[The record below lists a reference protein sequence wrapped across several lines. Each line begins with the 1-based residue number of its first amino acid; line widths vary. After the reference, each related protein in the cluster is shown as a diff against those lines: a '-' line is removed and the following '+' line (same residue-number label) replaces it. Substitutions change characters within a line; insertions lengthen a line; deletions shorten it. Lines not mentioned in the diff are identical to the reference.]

1 MRYTALYLA
10 RHNAIVA
17 RIKKAASTKFEVLSE
32 NQVLGNQGLRPDLV
46 LKKGSNIFIVDVTV
60 PFDNRLAAFEVA
72 AAEKRAKY
80 ERLRAELMTQHDR
93 EGLVVPF
100 IVGALGSWDPNND
113 PLMRIL
119 FSQSYATLMRKLC
132 VSDTIAISRDT

>member
-17 RIKKAASTKFEVLSE
+17 RIKKAASTKFEVLSD
-32 NQVLGNQGLRPDLV
+32 NQALGNQGLRPNLV
-46 LKKGSNIFIVDVTV
+46 LKKGPNIHVVDVSV

-80 ERLRAELMTQHDR
+80 EDVRSELATRYVCDAT
-93 EGLVVPF
+93 VVPF
-100 IVGALGSWDPNND
+100 IVGAPYPVPG
-113 PLMRIL
+113 
-119 FSQSYATLMRKLC
+119 
-132 VSDTIAISRDT
+132 